1 MEIVGCPDCGA
12 PAEVEAWSTLG
23 STSGP
28 VEHVR
33 TRCARRHWFLLPRDM
48 LTSPGATELWDIP
61 SAEQA

>member
-1 MEIVGCPDCGA
+1 MEIVDCPTCGA

-33 TRCARRHWFLLPRDM
+33 IRCLRRHIYLLPRDM
-48 LTSPGATELWDIP
+48 LDYTHPADRSVA
-61 SAEQA
+61 ARRR